1 MEQYFTLAEVAE
13 LLKYSQ
19 RSVTQWI
26 KDGKLKA
33 VKPTGN
39 RWRVS
44 ETELKRFMNAGGES
58 TPLKEPPVKSD
69 DQLKGKASPVA
80 KKTNKAPAKKRK
92 QKTAKEKKII
102 ADRKREADK
111 KAAEQVANNERL
123 QACSPEERKKV
134 ERELSKAFYEIAKM
148 DDESKQIREN
158 FLDTANKI
166 IDDNE

>member
-58 TPLKEPPVKSD
+58 TPLKEPPPPVKSD
-69 DQLKGKASPVA
+69 DQLNGKAPPAA
-80 KKTNKAPAKKRK
+80 KKTNKTPAKKRK
-92 QKTAKEKKII
+92 QKTAKEKK
-102 ADRKREADK
+102 RKREADK